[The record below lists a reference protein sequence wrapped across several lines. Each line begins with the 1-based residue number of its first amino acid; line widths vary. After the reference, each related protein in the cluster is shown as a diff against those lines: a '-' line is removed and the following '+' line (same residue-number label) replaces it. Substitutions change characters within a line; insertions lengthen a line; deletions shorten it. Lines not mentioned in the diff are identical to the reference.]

1 MRRWAARILA
11 ASCGLLLAASAWAVP
26 VETTTGLNLRAGP
39 GVGYRVIAT
48 MPAGEV
54 VDLRGCDGV
63 WCVVAYRGRLGW
75 ASGRHLAR
83 IPFRPNTRRGLFDW
97 LAPPREPGPVGRL
110 APPPPSGAAPRVI
123 ERPAPRPAPT
133 QRARPQPE
141 RPAAT
146 ASPPTGSG
154 VLTGATPTVT
164 VPRSDEAEPEGASS
178 TEEGRETP
186 PQPRSAGRS
195 AGDESRATQAEPEE
209 EEVDED
215 ERRRRRRAP
224 TGGSGADVL

>member
-11 ASCGLLLAASAWAVP
+11 ASCGLLLAAAAWAVP

-54 VDLRGCDGV
+54 VDLRGCDGA
-63 WCVVAYRGRLGW
+63 WCVVAYRGALGW
-75 ASGRHLAR
+75 ASGRYLAR
-83 IPFRPNTRRGLFDW
+83 IPFRPSTRRGLFDW
-97 LAPPREPGPVGRL
+97 LAPPRERVPVERL
-110 APPPPSGAAPRVI
+110 APPPPGGAAPRVI

-141 RPAAT
+141 RSAPT
-146 ASPPTGSG
+146 ASPPSGSG

-164 VPRSDEAEPEGASS
+164 VPRSDEAEPDGTSS
-178 TEEGRETP
+178 TEAGRDTP
-186 PQPRSAGRS
+186 PQTRS
-195 AGDESRATQAEPEE
+195 AGDEPSDASRATQAEPEE
-209 EEVDED
+209 EVDED
-215 ERRRRRRAP
+215 EMRRRRRAP